1 MQKSPCVNALSA
13 GSLQACGRRL
23 AGAGMRACR
32 VFSAACATLVLVF
45 AFGVGLRVAAAEPR
59 LVVTQVGLHFICTGD
74 GQPDMYSWRIPIKDR
89 SPGAASNAYRIPLEG
104 EQDEGLDAYVDYF
117 ADSNTI
123 PNVSGGRT
131 ALEVDETL
139 ANQFAVAPKLLD
151 ELNIDEFDIT
161 NLAAVNWES
170 NVAGAIKSR
179 FYSNY
184 PPLNNYRNG
193 GLYNTSTRAG
203 DDPMRKP
210 VNHPGYNPE
219 NWNHTLEED
228 TPLAVNQ
235 KRVQALLQLEIVC
248 PVGFDADQEFKFVI
262 SSRDISSIEVNGR
275 AVFAT
280 TEDVVFHVTIP
291 STGVFGVEELGDFDS
306 FRRLAENRRVRAFGR
321 MPEDIGYD
329 TNASSS
335 WRSKLLN
342 IDLVSGFFTVNR
354 EQPMQFNSGRVSV
367 KVYGMHDWPGA
378 EPMQTIQ
385 FILRGGQVP
394 SPDLVTVGSCKIE
407 FNNNDGSIYYH
418 PPLQAPRWWGLHR
431 DGILGR
437 FNGVAPRES
446 LRGRLNAFY
455 PAGPKIGGGVDNET
469 WAVNNSPGAGW
480 DPLYPGHLRQSVP
493 GARALLYHKDQG
505 AYIGVRQVDAT
516 MAADRRRY
524 GPRPGDADSSW
535 NRPWHFGTDSLR
547 TLANTNRLVPKT
559 LVTVDDWITPPG
571 YDSAEIPM
579 AYGLGF
585 DEPMVTLHPTG
596 QAVTLGEDVI
606 FTAEAAST
614 SAVTW
619 QWRRNGQ
626 ELEGAT
632 QNTLVLSPVSGFDAG
647 DYEVR
652 VTNAAGTVTSDPAQ
666 LTVESPVIL
675 AQPESLVAYAGLPAQ
690 LSVAAEGTGTVT
702 YQWLR
707 NGVAIPGA
715 TASSLIFSPVAF
727 RDQGQ
732 YEVLISDAV
741 HVVASE
747 MALLQVVSPA
757 PQVTLSPAGR
767 VEAVLAGNVT
777 FTAEVAGPGTPEN
790 CTWQWRRNGVNLAKA
805 KSPSLTLSNLQF
817 SQAGVYDVVVK
828 NSYGTA
834 LSNPVELVFSEVDR
848 PVGPLDV
855 ETSLGGEA
863 TLTVTLAGAVAYQW
877 LKDGKPVK
885 GAISSSLAIT
895 NAGFESAGVYRVVV
909 TTPAGK
915 FTTAGA
921 MVVVVDPGLLVY
933 KLAGSGVSYEGAAS
947 RRSAFAGWLVLDRV
961 GQRGGFLFT
970 GANGKQKIHWT
981 EIRESLNTRSTGP
994 VPGSLTVV
1002 SELVEDEVALWLS
1015 GTDSLIALSKTT
1027 RTLAPKTLSGIAHS
1041 WHDGVPMRVE
1051 MTSPKLVIDTAQ
1063 TEAVRR
1069 QGETV
1074 EQALARLSSEMQAR
1088 GSAVVGED

>member
-1 MQKSPCVNALSA
+1 M
-13 GSLQACGRRL
+13 
-23 AGAGMRACR
+23 GMRASR
-32 VFSAACATLVLVF
+32 VFGAACATLVLVF

-74 GQPDMYSWRIPIKDR
+74 GQPDMYSWRIPIKDM
-89 SPGAASNAYRIPLEG
+89 SPGAGPYDYRIPLEG
-104 EQDEGLDAYVDYF
+104 EPDEALDAYVDSF

-131 ALEVDETL
+131 ALAVHQSIV
-139 ANQFAVAPKLLD
+139 NQYVTESKHLSELGLD
-151 ELNIDEFDIT
+151 DFNIS
-161 NLAAVNWES
+161 NLAAVHWL
-170 NVAGAIKSR
+170 GAFPGSIKAR
-179 FYSNY
+179 YYSNF
-184 PPLNNYRNG
+184 PPLRNFRDRP
-193 GLYNTSTRAG
+193 GLYGTAYPG
-203 DDPMRKP
+203 LGVDPIRQWMF
-210 VNHPGYNPE
+210 HPGYRPE
-219 NWNHTLEED
+219 NWNHTLEVD
-228 TPLAVNQ
+228 TPLAVDE
-235 KRVQALLQLEIVC
+235 KRLQALLYLELYLPPSGSPLDSYDFRLVLPKEQLSTIL
-248 PVGFDADQEFKFVI
+248 
-262 SSRDISSIEVNGR
+262 VNGM
-275 AVFAT
+275 AVFSADK
-280 TEDVVFHVTIP
+280 DVVIKIQRSLFETAGSNIVGGFADARKLLLRRRID
-291 STGVFGVEELGDFDS
+291 SMGV
-306 FRRLAENRRVRAFGR
+306 
-321 MPEDIGYD
+321 MPADVGYD
-329 TNASSS
+329 HNVPIPTTGG
-335 WRSKLLN
+335 LLN
-342 IDLVSGFFTVNR
+342 ADLVSRFFTVPR
-354 EQPMQFNSGRVSV
+354 DEPLSFSSGVMEMGIYASHDPEDTEPIQRVQFRLPASEA
-367 KVYGMHDWPGA
+367 P
-378 EPMQTIQ
+378 T
-385 FILRGGQVP
+385 
-394 SPDLVTVGSCKIE
+394 PDLITMGSYLVQYAL
-407 FNNNDGSIYYH
+407 FDGTLYSH
-418 PPLQAPRWWGLHR
+418 PCVQAPRWWGFHS
-431 DGILGR
+431 DGVLGR
-437 FNGVAPRES
+437 SLGTAPRDS
-446 LRGRLNAFY
+446 LRGRFNRSYFTSL
-455 PAGPKIGGGVDNET
+455 GRIDNET
-469 WAVNNSPGAGW
+469 RAVNTSPGAGW
-480 DPLYPGHLRQSVP
+480 DPLYPSHQRQSVP
-493 GARALLYHKDQG
+493 GARALLYYKDQG
-505 AYIGVRQVDAT
+505 DYIGVRQVDAA

-524 GPRPGDADSSW
+524 GPRPEDAESSW

-571 YDSAEIPM
+571 YDSTEIHM

-585 DEPMVTLHPTG
+585 DEATVTQHPTERT
-596 QAVTLGEDVI
+596 VTLGEEVL

-614 SAVTW
+614 TAVTW

-632 QNTLVLSPVSGFDAG
+632 QKTLVLSPVSGFDAG
-647 DYEVR
+647 DYDVQ
-652 VTNAAGTVTSDPAQ
+652 VTNAAGTTTSNSAQ
-666 LTVESPVIL
+666 LEVESPVIL
-675 AQPESLVAYAGLPAQ
+675 TQPGSLVAYAGLPAQ
-690 LSVAAEGTGTVT
+690 LSVSVEGTGTVS
-702 YQWLR
+702 YQWRR

-715 TASSLIFSPVAF
+715 TDRTLVFSSVAF

-732 YEVLISDAV
+732 YEVLVSDAV
-741 HVVASE
+741 NEVVSE
-747 MALLQVVSPA
+747 MVLLQVVSPA
-757 PQVTLSPAGR
+757 PQITVSPAGR
-767 VEAVLAGNVT
+767 VEAVFWGDVT
-777 FTAEVAGPGTPEN
+777 FTAEVAGLGTPDN
-790 CTWQWRRNGVNLAKA
+790 CAWQWRRNGVNLAKA

-909 TTPAGK
+909 TTAGGK

-921 MVVVVDPGLLVY
+921 LLVVVDPGLLVY
-933 KLAGSGVSYEGAAS
+933 KLSGSGVSYEGAAS